1 MNYEQSLEKKADSS
15 EVTGQPE
22 NMLGLLEKQE
32 LSQKMHHLPYRV
44 AT

>member
-32 LSQKMHHLPYRV
+32 LSQEMHHLPYRV